1 MDLLHCA
8 NESCSQKLDNINDQT
23 KRLESLT
30 VLGTQAICTQ
40 LARVETL
47 QQEDSRL
54 HQVMLE
60 RSGDQLQSL
69 QKQLEVGLCRLD
81 TISTESWR
89 RNPRQQRKAR
99 RSVSVAAV
107 YWTTEVSSI
116 PFGRWDICVSR
127 DADFQYSVCA
137 TFVPPRWLSNTIL
150 RWGLRTGRNED
161 SPLSGLQAD
170 LEVFYANPNPLLQDT
185 IKRDDLAGLL
195 RLFDAKLARPSDHVV
210 RWLGGQSVSLIEV
223 GIEIDTL

>member
-1 MDLLHCA
+1 MRV
-8 NESCSQKLDNINDQT
+8 CSQKLDNIHGQT
-23 KRLESLT
+23 RRLETLT
-30 VLGTQAICTQ
+30 TSGTQAICTQ

-54 HQVMLE
+54 QQMILA
-60 RSGDQLQSL
+60 RSEDQLQSL

-89 RNPRQQRKAR
+89 RNPRRRRKAR
-99 RSVSVAAV
+99 GSVSVADV
-107 YWTTEVSSI
+107 YWTTEVSSV

-127 DADFQYSVCA
+127 GTGFQYSICA
-137 TFVPPRWLSNTIL
+137 TFVPPRWLSNTML
-150 RWGLRTGRNED
+150 RWDLRTGCNED
-161 SPLSGLQAD
+161 SLLSGLQAD
-170 LEVFYANPNPLLQDT
+170 LEVFYVNRNPLLTDT

-210 RWLGGQSVSLIEV
+210 RWSSAEPESLIEV
-223 GIEIDTL
+223 GIESDILQKLC